1 MAFIT
6 IQVPDNKIDYYKQIL
21 SEFKEIDF
29 PEENNSLESIFTP
42 EFIQILDDREKEE
55 TLSLSEVRA
64 RIKDKYAEYGL

>member
-6 IQVPDNKIDYYKQIL
+6 IQVPDHKIDYYKQIL

-29 PEENNSLESIFTP
+29 PEENNSLEYIFTP

>member
-6 IQVPDNKIDYYKQIL
+6 IQVPDNKIDYYRQIL

-55 TLSLSEVRA
+55 TLSLSEVRV

>member
-55 TLSLSEVRA
+55 TLSLSDVRA

>member
-29 PEENNSLESIFTP
+29 PEENNSSESIFTP
-42 EFIQILDDREKEE
+42 EFIQLLDDREKEE

>member
-29 PEENNSLESIFTP
+29 PEENNSLETIFNP

>member
-21 SEFKEIDF
+21 SEFKETDF

-42 EFIQILDDREKEE
+42 DFIQLLDDRKKED
-55 TLSLSEVRA
+55 TFSLTEVRA
-64 RIKDKYAEYGL
+64 HIKEKYAEYGL

>member
-21 SEFKEIDF
+21 SEFKETDF

-42 EFIQILDDREKEE
+42 DFIQLLDDRKKED
-55 TLSLSEVRA
+55 TFSLTEVRA
-64 RIKDKYAEYGL
+64 SIKDKYAEYGL

>member
-6 IQVPDNKIDYYKQIL
+6 IQVPDHKIDYYKQIL